1 MDYQEITVWTVIK
14 RFILGW
20 LVAGLILVIVS
31 CIKYKE
37 FIVTA
42 FTNNTWA
49 CVNAAMPIIIM
60 LLGVGYMI
68 KAAFR

>member
-14 RFILGW
+14 RFIIGW
-20 LVAGLILVIVS
+20 LLAGLVLVIVS

-60 LLGVGYMI
+60 LLGIGYMI
-68 KAAFR
+68 KAMFR

>member
-14 RFILGW
+14 RFIIGW
-20 LVAGLILVIVS
+20 LLAGLVLVIVS

-42 FTNNTWA
+42 FTNNTWV

-60 LLGVGYMI
+60 LFGIGYMI
-68 KAAFR
+68 KEAFR

>member
-20 LVAGLILVIVS
+20 MVAGLILVIVS

-60 LLGVGYMI
+60 LLGIGYMI